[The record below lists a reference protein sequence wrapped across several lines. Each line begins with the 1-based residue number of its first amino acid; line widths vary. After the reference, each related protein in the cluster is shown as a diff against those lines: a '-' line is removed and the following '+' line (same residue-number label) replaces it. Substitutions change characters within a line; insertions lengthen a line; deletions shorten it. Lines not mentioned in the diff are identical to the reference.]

1 MFKGMPKMVKKLQEL
16 KPLGYSVDRP
26 QEVFSNS
33 NDTETI
39 VYTSKEF
46 QPMSDT
52 FSEKYAF
59 IGACIF
65 EPSQHLEKSD
75 KKTVYISLGTVLDN
89 NIAFYKECILALKSS
104 DLRVIVSTGS
114 ADVSALDIPHDFIVK
129 DRVDQLAVLEVA
141 DCFITH
147 SGMNSVSESL
157 YYGVPMV
164 MYPQHSEELAITNRA
179 VELGAGIKLKNTN
192 SKGIR
197 DAVLEVLGNPSY
209 RENALKVSETLK
221 ASGGAKAGADYI
233 EYVLVNT

>member
-1 MFKGMPKMVKKLQEL
+1 M
-16 KPLGYSVDRP
+16 
-26 QEVFSNS
+26 
-33 NDTETI
+33 
-39 VYTSKEF
+39 
-46 QPMSDT
+46 
-52 FSEKYAF
+52 
-59 IGACIF
+59 
-65 EPSQHLEKSD
+65 
-75 KKTVYISLGTVLDN
+75 
-89 NIAFYKECILALKSS
+89 
-104 DLRVIVSTGS
+104 VIVSTGS